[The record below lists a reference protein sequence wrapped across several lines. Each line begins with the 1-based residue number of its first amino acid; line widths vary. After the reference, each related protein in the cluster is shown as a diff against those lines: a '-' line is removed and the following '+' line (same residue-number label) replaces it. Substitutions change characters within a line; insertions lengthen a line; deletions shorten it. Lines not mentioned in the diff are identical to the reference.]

1 MSAENHSFVATKTNV
16 TRPSSL
22 QSFKAEITPNS
33 YCEESFEDHSFL
45 AGKFQNRFQ
54 STRKAFEAK
63 QQETNQRS
71 PAVSGS
77 PSPAHPSSP
86 VTDRIQSF
94 SALKQRFEAD
104 PNNNNN
110 VQALSPRG
118 TRHTSYGVGNARHSW
133 ASSSSPN
140 SSRRNS
146 DASMELNEKSRRP
159 NDMSIIR
166 EKIAIAKEELA
177 EANKRREVAERAYPE
192 VKRRIMTAKL
202 QSKSLRDEIRSL
214 EEDLTRKE
222 RKLED
227 LMKRLSARNAII
239 DQNRR
244 AATFYEKDIQHESEA
259 VDELSKKIEATR
271 EKRRETGQRI
281 RDLAQRIT
289 PIKAAIEKAE
299 TRLDEARKKSRRF
312 GDILNKSSI
321 RLKNARTLQE
331 NAAKRT
337 SFKGLEVEEVQK
349 KISEQKER
357 LKKAKADIS
366 YVEYRKE
373 LVVEQL
379 AECRS
384 DIRNVVVRLDP
395 YKRQKALGFI
405 YTKLPMSEEL

>member
-1 MSAENHSFVATKTNV
+1 MSAEKLSFVATKTNV
-16 TRPSSL
+16 IRPTEL
-22 QSFKAEITPNS
+22 QSFKTDVTPNS
-33 YCEESFEDHSFL
+33 YCDESFEDHSFL
-45 AGKFQNRFQ
+45 AGKFQNQFQ
-54 STRKAFEAK
+54 STRKVFKAK

-71 PAVSGS
+71 PVVSGS

-86 VTDRIQSF
+86 VTERIQSF

-104 PNNNNN
+104 ANNN

-133 ASSSSPN
+133 ASSCSPN
-140 SSRRNS
+140 SSRRSS

-166 EKIAIAKEELA
+166 EKVAIAKEELA

-192 VKRRIMTAKL
+192 VKRRIMSAKS
-202 QSKSLRDEIRSL
+202 QSRSLRDEIRSL
-214 EEDLTRKE
+214 EEEVTRKE
-222 RKLED
+222 RKVAD
-227 LMKRLSARNAII
+227 LTKRLAARNVAI

-244 AATFYEKDIQHESEA
+244 AATFYEKDIEHESEV
-259 VDELSKKIEATR
+259 VDELSEKIEAAR

-281 RDLAQRIT
+281 RDLAQRIP

-312 GDILNKSSI
+312 EDILTKSSI

-337 SFKGLEVEEVQK
+337 SFKGLEIEEVQK
-349 KISEQKER
+349 RISDQKER

-373 LVVEQL
+373 LIVDQL
-379 AECRS
+379 EECRN
-384 DIRNVVVRLDP
+384 DIRNAVVRLDP

>member
-1 MSAENHSFVATKTNV
+1 MSAEKRSFVATKTNII
-16 TRPSSL
+16 RPTAL
-22 QSFKAEITPNS
+22 QSFKTDVSANS
-33 YCEESFEDHSFL
+33 YLEESFEDHSFL
-45 AGKFQNRFQ
+45 AGKFENQFQ
-54 STRKAFEAK
+54 SKRKVFEAK

-71 PAVSGS
+71 PVVSDS

-86 VTDRIQSF
+86 VTERIQSF
-94 SALKQRFEAD
+94 SALKQRFETDA
-104 PNNNNN
+104 NNNT
-110 VQALSPRG
+110 QALSPRG
-118 TRHTSYGVGNARHSW
+118 TRHTSYGVGYVRHSW

-140 SSRRNS
+140 SSRRSS
-146 DASMELNEKSRRP
+146 DGSMELNEKSRRP
-159 NDMSIIR
+159 NDMSIVR

-177 EANKRREVAERAYPE
+177 EANERREVAERAYPK
-192 VKRRIMTAKL
+192 VKRRIMSAKS
-202 QSKSLRDEIRSL
+202 QSRSLRDEIRSV
-214 EEDLTRKE
+214 EEELTRKE
-222 RKLED
+222 RKVED
-227 LMKRLSARNAII
+227 VKKRLAARNVVI

-244 AATFYEKDIQHESEA
+244 AATFYEKDIKRESEV
-259 VDELSKKIEATR
+259 VDELSEKIEAAR
-271 EKRRETGQRI
+271 EKRRETSQGI
-281 RDLAQRIT
+281 RDLAQRIP

-312 GDILNKSSI
+312 EDILTKSSI

-337 SFKGLEVEEVQK
+337 SFKGLAIEEVQER
-349 KISEQKER
+349 ISEQKER